1 MKASKCI
8 LSAFCFAAVANLAM
22 PAMAYEV
29 APSYEKCG
37 DDSFSQY
44 IKDGVTIGIVSA
56 PPHSFLNTSNGKAEG
71 VDVEINE
78 AALKWM
84 GITSIKYEVTPVG
97 QLVPGLMSKRIDV
110 IGTNIHVTPDRIK
123 AISFT
128 GPSWWYGPIIV
139 LPANSDL
146 QISSYADLKGK
157 KVGAVV
163 GSAADE
169 YLRKIGAESI
179 AFPGAE
185 QEIGALTTGRVDAVL
200 EDDVTVVDWL
210 KSNPSLPIKQLKDVP
225 VPEEMITKYGYGY
238 ARYGLRKGDCTFRA
252 AYTQAL
258 AEVRGTGEVSA
269 ILKKYGLSNRNLFL
283 HPLEKNW

>member
-1 MKASKCI
+1 MNARERV
-8 LSAFCFAAVANLAM
+8 LTAVCFAVVANFSM
-22 PAMAYEV
+22 PALAYEV
-29 APSYEKCG
+29 SPTYEKCG
-37 DDSFSQY
+37 DNSFSQY
-44 IKDGVTIGIVSA
+44 LKDGVTVGIVSA
-56 PPHSFLNTSNGKAEG
+56 PPHSYLNTTTGKAEG
-71 VDVEINE
+71 IDVEINE
-78 AALKWM
+78 AAFKWM
-84 GITSIKYEVTPVG
+84 GITSVKYEVTPVG
-97 QLVPGLMSKRIDV
+97 QLVPGLISKRIDV

-139 LPANSDL
+139 LPANSEL

-169 YLRKIGAESI
+169 YLRKIGAESV

-185 QEIGALTTGRVDAVL
+185 QEIGALSTARVDAVL
-200 EDDVTVVDWL
+200 EDDVTVADWV
-210 KSNPSLPIKQLKDVP
+210 KSNPKLPIKQLKDVP
-225 VPEEMITKYGYGY
+225 VPEEMITRYGYGY
-238 ARYGLRKGDCTFRA
+238 ARYGLRKDDCTFRA

-258 AEVRGTGEVSA
+258 AEVRGTGEVAA

-283 HPLEKNW
+283 HPLDKD

>member
-1 MKASKCI
+1 MKASKCV
-8 LSAFCFAAVANLAM
+8 LSALCIAAANLAM

-44 IKDGVTIGIVSA
+44 IKDGVTLGIVSA
-56 PPHSFLNTSNGKAEG
+56 PPHSYLNTTTGKAEG
-71 VDVEINE
+71 IDVEINE
-78 AALKWM
+78 AAFKWM
-84 GITSIKYEVTPVG
+84 GIHSVKYEVTPVG
-97 QLVPGLMSKRIDV
+97 QLVPALLSKRIDV

-139 LPANSDL
+139 LPANSEL
-146 QISSYADLKGK
+146 KVSSYADLKGK

-185 QEIGALTTGRVDAVL
+185 QEIGALSTGRVDAVL
-200 EDDVTVVDWL
+200 EDDVTVADWI
-210 KSNPSLPIKQLKDVP
+210 KSNPALQIKQMKDVP
-225 VPEEMITKYGYGY
+225 VPEEMINKYGYGY
-238 ARYGLRKGDCTFRA
+238 ARYGLRKDDCTFRA

-258 AEVRGTGEVSA
+258 AEVRGTGEVAA

-283 HPLEKNW
+283 HPLEKN